1 MSQQKTA
8 LVTGSSRGIGAAIAN
23 RLVADGLFVYGTA
36 TSDESSAA
44 ISSTLQDSG
53 CGLVMKLED
62 QESIAA
68 ALERIKDDGR
78 SVDVLVNNA
87 GVTDD
92 NLMMRMS
99 ETAWLSVIDKN
110 VNGLFRVTKP
120 LLRAMMRNRWGRII
134 NIGSV
139 VGRSGNPGQVNYSA
153 AKAGIEGFTRSLAL
167 ELGSR
172 GITVNCVAPGFIETD
187 MTTVLP
193 ETVRNELLSRIPL
206 GRMGDV
212 ADVAGVVSFLS
223 SEEASYITAQTVHV
237 NGGMFPS

>member
-68 ALERIKDDGR
+68 ALERITDDGR

-139 VGRSGNPGQVNYSA
+139 VGRAGNPGQVNYST
-153 AKAGIEGFTRSLAL
+153 AKSGIEGFTRSLAL